1 MINIENITI
10 RLGGNLVIDNASASL
25 PTKGKIG
32 IVGRNGCG
40 KSTLLK
46 TFSGLI
52 EPDSGIIKTPKK
64 IKIGYV
70 AQHAP
75 SGVKSPLDIVLEADH
90 KRSSLLNELENCIEP
105 SRVSE
110 IYEQLKII
118 NASAAPARAARI
130 LSGLGFNEEEQNKAI
145 DNFSGGWRMRVSLA
159 AVLFSEPDLLL
170 LDEPSNHLDLEAQ
183 VWLES
188 FLKKIH
194 STLLIVSH
202 ERDLLNSVVD
212 HILHI
217 NLGKMNL
224 YPGNYDSYEKQK
236 YERQSQVD
244 AMRLKQETKRKELN
258 AFIDRW
264 RYKAHS
270 ARQAQSRMKA
280 LSKLEPIAMVTEDPN
295 LVFDFPSPNELRPPL
310 ITLSNAEV
318 GYEEKKSVLSK
329 INLRIDPDDRIA
341 LIGKNGN
348 GKSTFIKLLY
358 GDLKASDGEINFNS
372 KIRIGYFAQHQIDEL
387 ILDETPIDHMTKSL
401 PLASPLEVRNQLGR
415 FGFSGDLA
423 NRKVKELSGGE
434 RSRLAL
440 AIITRNAPHI
450 LLLDEPSNHLD
461 VDARDSLVQALNIYQ
476 GAVIIV
482 SHDKH
487 LLQLSSDKL
496 ILLKN
501 GVVKEFSGSLDDYEK
516 MVISE
521 NKNNSSKKKGDNK
534 KEINT
539 NLTSRK
545 GNRKISVE
553 IRNQNK
559 KLVRRLKESEK
570 NLNLLISKKEELDKI
585 FLDVNLFKD
594 NSETINI
601 SKLMKERSE
610 LDKKI
615 KEEEK
620 IWITTSEK
628 IESSK

>member
-1 MINIENITI
+1 MINIQNITI

-25 PTKGKIG
+25 PPKSKIG

-90 KRSSLLNELENCIEP
+90 ERCSLLNELENCKEP

-110 IYEQLKII
+110 IYEQLRII

-183 VWLES
+183 VWLEN
-188 FLKKIH
+188 FLKKIR

-236 YERQSQVD
+236 HERQSQMD
-244 AMRLKQETKRKELN
+244 AMRVKQEIKRKELN

-310 ITLSNAEV
+310 ITLSNTEV

-348 GKSTFIKLLY
+348 GKSTLVKLLY
-358 GDLKASDGEINFNS
+358 GDLKPSDGEISINS
-372 KIRIGYFAQHQIDEL
+372 KVRVGYFAQHQIEEL

-401 PLASPLEVRNQLGR
+401 PLANPSQVRNQLGR
-415 FGFSGDLA
+415 FGFSGDMA

-450 LLLDEPSNHLD
+450 LLLDEPTNHLD
-461 VDARDSLVQALNIYQ
+461 VDARDALVQALNVYQ

-487 LLQLSSDKL
+487 LLELSADKL

-501 GVVKEFSGSLDDYEK
+501 GAVQEFNGTLNDYEK
-516 MVISE
+516 VVISE
-521 NKNNSSKKKGDNK
+521 NKNNSSKNQSDIK

-539 NLTSRK
+539 YSISK
-545 GNRKISVE
+545 KEKRKISAE
-553 IRNQNK
+553 ARNQNK
-559 KLVRRLKESEK
+559 KLVKLVKVSEK
-570 NLNLLISKKEELDKI
+570 NLNILIRKKEEIDKI
-585 FLDVNLFKD
+585 FLEINSLKS

-601 SKLMKERSE
+601 SKLMKDRGE
-610 LDKKI
+610 LEKKI
-615 KEEEK
+615 KEAEK
-620 IWITTSEK
+620 IWLSTSEK
-628 IESSK
+628 LESS

>member
-1 MINIENITI
+1 MINIQNVTI

-25 PTKGKIG
+25 PAKGKIG

-52 EPDSGIIKTPKK
+52 EPNSGVIKTPKK

-75 SGVKSPLDIVLEADH
+75 SGTNSPLNIVLEADND
-90 KRSSLLNELENCIEP
+90 RSSLLSELDNCEEP
-105 SRVSE
+105 TRVSE
-110 IYEQLKII
+110 IYEKLRLL
-118 NASAAPARAARI
+118 NASSAPARAARI
-130 LSGLGFNEEEQNKAI
+130 LSGLGFNDEEQNIPI

-183 VWLES
+183 VWLKN
-188 FLKKIH
+188 FLKRIR

-236 YERQSQVD
+236 YERQSQIE
-244 AMRLKQETKRKELN
+244 AIRAKQEIKRKELT

-280 LSKLEPIAMVTEDPN
+280 LSKLEPISMVIEDPN
-295 LVFDFPSPNELRPPL
+295 LIFEFPNPDELRPPL

-348 GKSTFIKLLY
+348 GKSTLVKLLY
-358 GDLKASDGEINFNS
+358 GDLKASDGEIAINS
-372 KIRIGYFAQHQIDEL
+372 KLRVGYFAQHQIEEL

-415 FGFSGDLA
+415 FGFSGDMA

-434 RSRLAL
+434 KSRLAL

-450 LLLDEPSNHLD
+450 LLLDEPTNHLD
-461 VDARDSLVQALNIYQ
+461 VDARDALLQALNIYQ

-487 LLQLSSDKL
+487 LLKLSANKL

-501 GVVKEFSGSLDDYEK
+501 GVVQEFNGSLDDYEK
-516 MVISE
+516 VVISE
-521 NKNNSSKKKGDNK
+521 NKNNSSKKRGDIK

-539 NLTSRK
+539 DLISK
-545 GNRKISVE
+545 KEKRKISAAT
-553 IRNQNK
+553 RNQNK
-559 KLVRRLKESEK
+559 KLVKLLKESEK
-570 NLNLLISKKEELDKI
+570 NLNLLISKKEKLDKI
-585 FLDVNLFKD
+585 FLDVNSFKN

-601 SKLMKERSE
+601 SKLMKDRGLLE
-610 LDKKI
+610 KKI

-620 IWITTSEK
+620 IWITASEK